1 MVVTIMAGMPT
12 DVGCRPRWATPRT
25 PERPTF
31 GPQVAHV
38 ARALGFELMPHQRL
52 VLDVGLEVDD
62 RGHFA
67 YREICLT
74 EPRQSGKTSMLL
86 ALATW
91 RATVFARAHGAQRI
105 AYSAQSGLD
114 ARRKLFEDWVPLLE
128 GSEMAPLLRLVR
140 RAQGGESLVFSG
152 GSRLAPLSSSAS
164 SGHGKVIDLALLDE
178 AFADVDDRREVAM
191 IPAMSTRRDGQLWIT
206 STAGGPEALYL
217 RRKVEAGRSAVERD
231 VRDGRA
237 YFEWSAP
244 DDVDLE
250 DESSWW
256 NYMPALGRTI
266 SPEVVRLDAQT
277 MSPGAF
283 ARSYANQWVTV
294 TDSPLDLDA
303 WRACQVVETEH
314 SGEVHLSVD
323 CPPER
328 NSAVIVASS
337 WNDGTP
343 SLEVLARRP
352 GIGWVVAAVVEHYQ
366 RSQVRTVVAHGAG
379 PIGSVL
385 PELERELGA
394 ALHVATEAEMTK
406 AAGLFATSVTE
417 QRLRVLGDQAL
428 DDAVIGARQRK
439 RGDAFTWSRR
449 SLSTDLSPLVA
460 ASLALWSA
468 TTAGDGGALYVFR

>member
-1 MVVTIMAGMPT
+1 MVVTIMVTMPT

-38 ARALGFELMPHQRL
+38 AQALGFELMPHQRL

-67 YREICLT
+67 YREVCVT

-91 RATVFARAHGAQRI
+91 RATLFARAHGAQRA
-105 AYSAQSGLD
+105 AYSAQAGLD
-114 ARRKLFEDWVPLLE
+114 ARRKMFEDWLPILE
-128 GSEMAPLLRLVR
+128 TSELARLLRTVR
-140 RAQGGESLVFSG
+140 RSQGSESLVFAG
-152 GSRLAPLSSSAS
+152 GSRLSPLSNNAGA
-164 SGHGKVIDLALLDE
+164 GHGRVVDLALVDE

-191 IPAMSTRRDGQLWIT
+191 LPAMVTRRDAQLWIT

-217 RRKVEAGRSAVERD
+217 RRKVEEGRAAVERD
-231 VRDGRA
+231 VRTGRA

-250 DESSWW
+250 DESTWW

-266 SPEVVRLDAQT
+266 SPDVVRLDAQT

-283 ARSYANQWVTV
+283 GRSYGNQWIVL
-294 TDSPLDLDA
+294 TDSVLDLDA

-314 SGEVHLSVD
+314 TGEIHLAVD

-328 NSAVIVASS
+328 TSAVIVAAA

-343 SLEVLARRP
+343 TLEVLDRRP
-352 GIGWVVAAVVEHYQ
+352 GIGWVVGALVEHYQ
-366 RSQVRTVVAHGAG
+366 RSQIRTVVAHGAG

-394 ALHVATEAEMTK
+394 ALHVATESEMTR
-406 AAGLFATSVTE
+406 AAGLFATSVVE
-417 QRLRVLGDQAL
+417 HRVRVLADRAL
-428 DDAVIGARQRK
+428 DDAVYGARQRK